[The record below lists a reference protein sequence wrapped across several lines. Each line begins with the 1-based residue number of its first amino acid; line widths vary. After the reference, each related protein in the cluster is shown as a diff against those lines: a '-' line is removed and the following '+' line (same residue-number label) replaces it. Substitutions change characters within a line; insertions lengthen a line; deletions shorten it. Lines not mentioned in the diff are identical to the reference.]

1 LRAARAG
8 FPAARDSGKIEGWSM
23 DAKTVTRS
31 SVPHRVIRALAGSL
45 QTVYRHRKVVLAT
58 TRTELNKRYAGSIFG
73 PLWIVLQ
80 PVLFLSIYLF
90 VYLVVFQVRFPG
102 FSELDYVVYV
112 FAGLVPYLAFMETLN
127 MATGAIRRD
136 IHLVRNVML
145 PLDLVPVRV
154 VLMAMVTQLVGL
166 AMVAALSAAAGSV
179 SANLLFLPAALLLQ
193 VLFLL
198 GLAWGFAALGV
209 FIPDLNY
216 FVNMLVLLLLFVS
229 PIAFR
234 PDMVPEGLRF
244 VVALNPIHY
253 MTEAFRF
260 SLIDGYPLSPRALAT
275 AVVGSLTV
283 YALGC
288 VFFRRFRNV
297 LVDYE

>member
-1 LRAARAG
+1 M
-8 FPAARDSGKIEGWSM
+8 S
-23 DAKTVTRS
+23 AKAVNGI
-31 SVPHRVIRALAGSL
+31 SVPRRVIRALRGTI
-45 QTVYRHRKVVLAT
+45 QTVYRHRRIVLST
-58 TRTELNKRYAGSIFG
+58 TRAELKKRYAGSIFG
-73 PLWIVLQ
+73 SLWIVLQ

-102 FSELDYVVYV
+102 YSELDYVVYV
-112 FAGLVPYLAFMETLN
+112 FAGLVPYLAFMETLS
-127 MATGAIRRD
+127 MATGAVRRD

-154 VLMAMVTQLVGL
+154 VLMAIVTQLVGL
-166 AMVAALSAAAGSV
+166 AMVAALSAAAGTA
-179 SANLLFLPAALLLQ
+179 SANLLFLPIALLLQ
-193 VLFLL
+193 AFFLL

-216 FVNMLVLLLLFVS
+216 VVNIVTVLLLFVS

-244 VVALNPIHY
+244 VVDLNPIYY
-253 MTEAFRF
+253 MTEVFRF
-260 SLIDGYPLSPRALAT
+260 GLIDGFVLSPKALT
-275 AVVGSLTV
+275 IAVTGSLVV

-288 VFFRRFRNV
+288 IFFRRFRNV